1 MNPKKG
7 IDKMPQ
13 QASEPNIQR
22 DIIEL
27 LDNVVKTGVPV
38 EIERKGKRLLISPAE
53 KRRNLDCLEEHPD
66 FILGN
71 PDDLVHIDWSAE
83 WKPQL

>member
-1 MNPKKG
+1 MS
-7 IDKMPQ
+7 Q
-13 QASEPNIQR
+13 QNSNSIVQR
-22 DIIEL
+22 DIIGL
-27 LDNVVKTGVPV
+27 LDKVVKTGVPV

-66 FILGN
+66 FIVGN

>member
-1 MNPKKG
+1 MS
-7 IDKMPQ
+7 Q
-13 QASEPNIQR
+13 QNSNSIVQR
-22 DIIEL
+22 DIIGL
-27 LDNVVKTGVPV
+27 LDKVVKTGVPV

-53 KRRNLDCLEEHPD
+53 KCRNLDCLEEHPD
-66 FILGN
+66 FIVGN

>member
-1 MNPKKG
+1 MS
-7 IDKMPQ
+7 Q
-13 QASEPNIQR
+13 QNSNSIVQR
-22 DIIEL
+22 DIIGL
-27 LDNVVKTGVPV
+27 LDKVVKTGVPV
-38 EIERKGKRLLISPAE
+38 EIERKGKRLVISPAE

-66 FILGN
+66 FIVGN

>member
-1 MNPKKG
+1 
-7 IDKMPQ
+7 MPQ
-13 QASEPNIQR
+13 QVSDSNIKS
-22 DIIEL
+22 DILGL
-27 LDNVVKTGVPV
+27 LDKVVKTGVPV

-53 KRRNLDCLEEHPD
+53 KCRNLDSLKEHPD
-66 FILGN
+66 FIVGN

>member
-1 MNPKKG
+1 
-7 IDKMPQ
+7 MPEQ
-13 QASEPNIQR
+13 VSNLNIQN
-22 DIIEL
+22 DIFQL
-27 LDNVVKTGVPV
+27 LDKVIKTGVPV

-53 KRRNLDCLEEHPD
+53 KRRDLDSLEEHPE
-66 FILGN
+66 FMVGN

>member
-1 MNPKKG
+1 
-7 IDKMPQ
+7 MPEQ
-13 QASEPNIQR
+13 ISNLNIQN
-22 DIIEL
+22 DIFQL
-27 LDNVVKTGVPV
+27 LDKVIKTGVPV

-53 KRRNLDCLEEHPD
+53 KRRDLNSLEEHPE
-66 FILGN
+66 FIVGN